1 MAKQKL
7 EQPGQAGLLQ
17 GWYESWERGMAG
29 WWDRVLDAPEVLKT
43 MNQTLAAQTEA
54 RRQVQQTGQRWMER
68 MNLPTRSD
76 LSRLLRIVTLVEER
90 ILGMEDRLL
99 DMSERLIEAEK
110 EAMRA
115 RVEAAEARLE
125 LAEKLAAIEE
135 RLAVAKKRRKA
146 EVDDG

>member
-7 EQPGQAGLLQ
+7 EQPGSSGWLQ

-43 MNQTLAAQTEA
+43 MNQTLAGQTEA
-54 RRQVQQTGQRWMER
+54 RRQMQQAGQRWMER

-90 ILGMEDRLL
+90 VLGMEDRLL
-99 DMSERLIEAEK
+99 DMSERLAQAEK
-110 EAMRA
+110 EAIRA

-125 LAEKLAAIEE
+125 LAEKLAAIEG
-135 RLAVAKKRRKA
+135 RLPQRSKKEAPR
-146 EVDDG
+146 G